1 MVASSNPV
9 GKSWPW
15 NWKRRATNGSSPLKK
30 RTRWVSMV
38 NALPVGLSRSAVEEL
53 SRQKGE
59 PGWMLQKRLQA
70 WEAYE
75 RMPSP
80 LGRRGDLGTLRTFA
94 NFKFQQLSP
103 YVPGN
108 GKDAL
113 PAVIE
118 RSLQEALVDARAGLV
133 VQRNSSV
140 VRTEL
145 DEGLKQQGVILTDL
159 DSAVRDYP
167 ELVQQHF
174 MTTCVPVES
183 NKYTALHAAFWS
195 GGIFL
200 YIPKGVDIEDP
211 ILAQI
216 WIDSPASATF
226 AHTLIIADDQSSVRY
241 VEEYNSA
248 FESEQPSLLDGVVEV
263 YAKNAAHVEFSNLQD
278 LGLNVWNITNKNA
291 VHEKDGSTTWV
302 LADLGSRVM
311 LADTGVGLTGNGSAA
326 ELVGVF
332 FTDHDQRYAIS
343 TLSNHDALST
353 NAETLVKGVLTD
365 DSRVEFIGMI
375 RIRPRA
381 QQTASF
387 LSDHTLLLS
396 DKCRAESIPSLEIG
410 ANQVSASHGATTG
423 KIDEEQLFYLMV
435 RGIPREEAERI
446 IVQGFFEPVLQRIP
460 LENLRTRL
468 RRSIVRRMSGSY
480 ETEADTWVDAQER
493 WEVEGVDEYAIS
505 LDSKP
510 VDEEIKLVEY

>member
-1 MVASSNPV
+1 
-9 GKSWPW
+9 
-15 NWKRRATNGSSPLKK
+15 
-30 RTRWVSMV
+30 MV

-302 LADLGSRVM
+302 LADLGSKVS
-311 LADTGVGLTGNGSAA
+311 LAHIGAGLSGNGSAA

-365 DSRVEFIGMI
+365 DSRVEFDGMI
-375 RIRPRA
+375 RVQPHA

-387 LSDHTLLLS
+387 LSAHILLLTS
-396 DKCRAESIPSLEIG
+396 IWADRKCRAEAIPGLEIG
-410 ANQVSASHGATTG
+410 ANDVRASHGATVS
-423 KIDEEQLFYLMV
+423 KIDDEQLFYLMV
-435 RGIPREEAERI
+435 RGIPQDEAERI

-468 RRSIVRRMSGSY
+468 RRSIVRRMSGAY

-493 WEVEGVDEYAIS
+493 WEVEDVDEYAVS
-505 LDSKP
+505 LDKASQ
-510 VDEEIKLVEY
+510 DEEIQLAEY